1 MHRFITLLSQ
11 HFSIKDLGRL
21 TYFLG
26 VEVTS
31 YLYDLILSQC
41 RYITNLSTRTCMTNA
56 KLVATPLVVAPML
69 DLHSNTTLSYPFEY
83 WTIVGSLQYLLL
95 TQLDITYAINKL
107 SQFMHCPIRDHWNV
121 VKRLLWYLCGTLL
134 MVFSS
139 IDTFLYHSML
149 FFMLI
154 EQTTKLIVHLPMLIL
169 FTQVAILALRV
180 RRNNGQLPTQQK
192 LNIDQLLL
200 LLQNSI
206 GFAHFSLNLEFYC
219 LFLL

>member
-1 MHRFITLLSQ
+1 MHKFIILLSQ
-11 HFSIKDLGRL
+11 HFSIKDLDLL

-26 VEVTS
+26 IEVTS
-31 YLYDLILSQC
+31 YLYDLILSHC
-41 RYITNLSTRTCMTNA
+41 RYITNLLTRTCMINA
-56 KLVATPLVVAPML
+56 KLVAIPFVVAPTL
-69 DLHSNTTLSYPFEY
+69 DLHSNTTLSYPSEY

-107 SQFMHCPIRDHWNV
+107 SQFMHCPTRDYWNV
-121 VKRLLWYLCGTLL
+121 VKRLSTLSFITLC
-134 MVFSS
+134 F
-139 IDTFLYHSML
+139 

-154 EQTTKLIVHLPMLIL
+154 EQTTKLIVPLPMLIL

-180 RRNNGQLPTQQK
+180 RRNNGQLPTKKK

-206 GFAHFSLNLEFYC
+206 GFAHFSLNLEFHC